1 MRRSSAAWR
10 IAPSTSSPTIS
21 PRTDGRPDGARPPP
35 PVGCAADAGHGAA
48 APRGAGPARRILA
61 DVESLVLP
69 YPMGNA
75 SPRFFG
81 WVNSPPAP
89 MGVIG
94 ELLAAG
100 MDPSVAGGDHAAT
113 YVEHAALRWIVDL
126 LGLPPGSGAV
136 LCSGGSVANLIGLAV
151 MRSVHAPG
159 VRATGLRDGPP
170 LVVYTSIEGHSCIE
184 KAVEILG
191 LGHDHLRRLP
201 VDVERRLDVGALRAA
216 SRPTSPPASSGPLRP
231 ATARPVKQRRST
243 RSPRSPDVC
252 AAGALL
258 DPRDGA
264 YAASGS
270 WGADRRRDG
279 LYAGPRAGRTPRRRP
294 PQMAGDPASAERGP
308 RRVGGD
314 AGHLHLGPPYC
325 ATTRRCPGSAS
336 SGSSRLAAPGPQV

>member
-1 MRRSSAAWR
+1 
-10 IAPSTSSPTIS
+10 
-21 PRTDGRPDGARPPP
+21 
-35 PVGCAADAGHGAA
+35 
-48 APRGAGPARRILA
+48 
-61 DVESLVLP
+61 
-69 YPMGNA
+69 
-75 SPRFFG
+75 
-81 WVNSPPAP
+81 
-89 MGVIG
+89 
-94 ELLAAG
+94 

-216 SRPTSPPASSGPLRP
+216 SRPTAPPASSGPLRP
-231 ATARPVKQRRST
+231 ATARSVNQRRST

-279 LYAGPRAGRTPRRRP
+279 LYAGPRAGRTHRRRP
-294 PQMAGDPASAERGP
+294 PQVAGDPACADCRH

-314 AGHLHLGPPYC
+314 AGHLHLVPPYC

-336 SGSSRLAAPGPQV
+336 SGSSRRAASGPQV